1 MNERLIRFRRDRARE
16 TLADARMLMRDGS
29 PASALNRIYYAMF
42 YEVLALLQTQDLASA
57 KHSGVRALFNERFV
71 KAGIVP
77 VEQGRLFARMYDFR
91 QKSDYGDFVQIQPEK
106 VAGWLEEA
114 VAFIDGLDQ
123 IVEAIMAGHGR
134 EPHPRP

>member
-16 TLADARMLMRDGS
+16 TLADARMLIRDGS

-42 YEVLALLQTQDLASA
+42 YEVLALLHTQDLASA

-71 KAGIVP
+71 KTGVVP

-91 QKSDYGDFVQIQPEK
+91 QKSDYGDFVLIQPEK
-106 VAGWLEEA
+106 VAEWFEQA

-123 IVEAIMAGHGR
+123 TIEGILDGR
-134 EPHPRP
+134 SPEPRARP

>member
-16 TLADARMLMRDGS
+16 TLADASMLMRDGS

-71 KAGIVP
+71 KAGVVP

-106 VAGWLEEA
+106 VAEWLEEA
-114 VAFIDGLDQ
+114 VAFIDGIDQ
-123 IVEAIMAGHGR
+123 TVEAIMAGHGR

>member
-1 MNERLIRFRRDRARE
+1 MNELLIRFRRDRARE
-16 TLADARMLMRDGS
+16 TLADAGMLLRGGS

-42 YEVLALLQTQDLASA
+42 YEVLALLHTQDLASA

-71 KAGIVP
+71 KVGIVP

-106 VAGWLEEA
+106 VAEWYA
-114 VAFIDGLDQ
+114 QAAAFIDGLDKIIEGILESRGQ
-123 IVEAIMAGHGR
+123 ER
-134 EPHPRP
+134 